1 MGIPLGKAALYTALG
16 GIKPDECLGVL
27 LDVGTETESI
37 LKDPAYI
44 GLRQRRVRG
53 KEYDDFVEEF
63 MLAAQKFEDFANSN
77 AFSLLHEWEDRACS
91 FNDDIQGTAAV
102 ALAGVLAAKRVTGR
116 STLKD
121 ETFLFL
127 GAGEAALGIADLIA
141 FAITQENEGMTLEEA
156 RRNIWLFDS
165 KGLIVEGR
173 GHLTEHKLPYAH
185 PGQAAQTAFVEAVRA
200 ISPTGIIG
208 VSTIAKSFNQEV
220 LELMAEI
227 NERPLVFA
235 LSNPTSKSEC
245 SFQEAVQ
252 HTKGKVIFASGSPFP
267 ALIWEGKTLVPG
279 QSNNCYIFPGL
290 GLSIFLTEMRRVKM
304 EHFYLAANT
313 VAAMTSEE
321 QLAQGCL
328 FPPLGEV
335 RHVSAAIAAAVAK
348 KEKEEGRLMVPDQD
362 DWLAYAKAAMYNP
375 LA

>member
-1 MGIPLGKAALYTALG
+1 
-16 GIKPDECLGVL
+16 
-27 LDVGTETESI
+27 
-37 LKDPAYI
+37 
-44 GLRQRRVRG
+44 
-53 KEYDDFVEEF
+53 
-63 MLAAQKFEDFANSN
+63 
-77 AFSLLHEWEDRACS
+77 
-91 FNDDIQGTAAV
+91 V

-127 GAGEAALGIADLIA
+127 GAGEAALGIAELIA
-141 FAITQENEGMTLEEA
+141 FAITQENEGLSMEEA

-173 GHLTEHKLPYAH
+173 GHLTEHKSPFAH
-185 PGQAAQTAFVEAVRA
+185 PGQVAQTSFVEAVRA
-200 ISPTGIIG
+200 IRPMGIIG
-208 VSTIAKSFNQEV
+208 VSTIAKSFNKEV

-227 NERPLVFA
+227 NEQPLVFA

-245 SFQEAVQ
+245 TFEEAVQ

-267 ALIWEGKTLVPG
+267 ALTWEGKTRTPG

-290 GLSIFLTEMRRVKM
+290 GLSIALTQMRRVAM

-313 VAAMTSEE
+313 VAEMTSEE
-321 QLAQGCL
+321 QLASGCL

-335 RHVSAAIAAAVAK
+335 RDVSAAIAAAVAER
-348 KEKEEGRLMVPDQD
+348 EKEEGRLMVPDQA
-362 DWLAYAKAAMYNP
+362 DWLAYAKAAMYDP
-375 LA
+375 LK